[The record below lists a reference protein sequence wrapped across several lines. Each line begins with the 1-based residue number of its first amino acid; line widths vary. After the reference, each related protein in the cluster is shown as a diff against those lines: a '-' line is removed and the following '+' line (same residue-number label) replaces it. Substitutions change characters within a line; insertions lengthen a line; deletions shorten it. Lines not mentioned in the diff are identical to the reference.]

1 MSEFFKKKEQ
11 YSVLLDQL
19 LDQLAKYSNVCR
31 KSTQPFI
38 LKRLREKYPNDS
50 FDFDDLAIRETLIE
64 HVGCLPIIAAF
75 LHPYLDVEVDLGKVL
90 IMLSIYDIGETE
102 LGDELTFTKTSNQD
116 QTEFE
121 KGLQLLHPNYHLS
134 YKQESELKTVE
145 SKFAKSIDKI
155 APDLLDLICGGKYT
169 SQRLAN
175 QAGWKKSEVIQKIR
189 DKKRPF
195 MLWSEFMTGFH
206 DELFSRFETK
216 TNP

>member
-1 MSEFFKKKEQ
+1 MSEFLKKEQ
-11 YSVLLDQL
+11 YSVLLEQL
-19 LDQLAKYSNVCR
+19 LDQLAKYSNVSR
-31 KSTQPFI
+31 KSTQPFT

-75 LHPYLDVEVDLGKVL
+75 LHPYLDIEVDLGKVL
-90 IMLSIYDIGETE
+90 IMLSVHDIGETE

-121 KGLQLLHPNYHLS
+121 KGLQLLHPNYHS
-134 YKQESELKTVE
+134 IYKEESDLQTTE

-155 APDLLDLICGGKYT
+155 APDILDFLSGEEYT
-169 SQRLAN
+169 INRLSV
-175 QAGWKKSEVIQKIR
+175 QAGWDKSEVIQKIR
-189 DKKRPF
+189 DKKRLF

-206 DELFSRFETK
+206 DELFSRFSTK